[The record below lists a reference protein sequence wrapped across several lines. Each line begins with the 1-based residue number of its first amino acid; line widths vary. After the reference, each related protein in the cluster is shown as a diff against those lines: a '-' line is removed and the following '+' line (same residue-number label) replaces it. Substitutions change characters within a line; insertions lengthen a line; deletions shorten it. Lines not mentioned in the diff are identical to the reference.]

1 MAKCDACK
9 TEFEDLFIIED
20 GTKLCARCLE
30 MDALRQDTAP
40 NPTQTT
46 VVLDQDKE

>member
-30 MDALRQDTAP
+30 MDALEQDTTP

-46 VVLDQDKE
+46 VVLDHDKE